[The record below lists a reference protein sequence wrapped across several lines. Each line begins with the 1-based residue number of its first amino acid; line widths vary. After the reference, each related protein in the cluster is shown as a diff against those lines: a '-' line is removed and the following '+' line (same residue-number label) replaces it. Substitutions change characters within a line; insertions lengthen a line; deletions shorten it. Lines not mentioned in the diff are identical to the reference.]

1 MTKSVSLT
9 LRILS
14 LALCLACLVS
24 GLQPVAAVPVEA
36 TEEASQS
43 VSSMTTKVHN
53 GPYAS
58 ATVIGQMEQG
68 TCVTVLGQSR
78 DFYKVDLYDM
88 TGYIAKSQI
97 RQDTDK
103 QYYISCK
110 EGSSETGSVTYQS
123 HEEAL
128 NLRSSL
134 LSLAKE
140 QLGKPYIYGSTGP
153 YGFDCSGLM
162 YYLYGKHGVDL
173 HRTASQQLRDGI
185 VVAKEGL
192 QVGDLIFFRE
202 SWESYPA
209 SHVGIYA
216 GDNKIIHAGH
226 TGIVYADL
234 DFDYFYEYYLCA
246 RRIIN
251 TKTAEVTQIDSAIT
265 VANIMTRT
273 APAGRRTSN

>member
-1 MTKSVSLT
+1 MTKATSLA

-14 LALCLACLVS
+14 VVLCFACLCSSV
-24 GLQPVAAVPVEA
+24 QPVAAAPVAESVEA
-36 TEEASQS
+36 APQRT
-43 VSSMTTKVHN
+43 MTTKVHN
-53 GPYAS
+53 GPSAS

-68 TCVTVLGQSR
+68 TCVTVLGQTR
-78 DFYKVDLYDM
+78 DFYKVDCYDM

-97 RQDTDK
+97 RQDTNK
-103 QYYISCK
+103 EYYISCQPD
-110 EGSSETGSVTYQS
+110 SAETGSVTYQP
-123 HEEAL
+123 HEAAL
-128 NLRSSL
+128 ELRSSL
-134 LSLAKE
+134 LVLAKK

-162 YYLYGKHGVDL
+162 YYLYASIGVDL
-173 HRTASQQLRDGI
+173 HRTASQQLQDGI

-202 SWESYPA
+202 TWETYPA

-216 GDNKIIHAGH
+216 GNNQIIHAGH
-226 TGIVYADL
+226 QGIVYADL
-234 DFDYFYEYYLCA
+234 DFDYFYDYYLCA
-246 RRIIN
+246 RRVVN

-265 VANIMTRT
+265 VANVMTRT

>member
-1 MTKSVSLT
+1 MTKSISLA

-14 LALCLACLVS
+14 LALCFVCLAGS
-24 GLQPVAAVPVEA
+24 LQPVAAVPVE
-36 TEEASQS
+36 EAPAVAQS
-43 VSSMTTKVHN
+43 ASTMTTKVHN

-78 DFYKVDLYDM
+78 DFYKVDCYDM

-103 QYYISCK
+103 QYYISC
-110 EGSSETGSVTYQS
+110 EPGSSETGAMTYQS
-123 HEEAL
+123 HEDAL
-128 NLRSSL
+128 ELRSGL
-134 LSLAKE
+134 LALAKQ

-153 YGFDCSGLM
+153 YGFDCSGLT
-162 YYLYGKHGVDL
+162 YYLYSKHGVDL

-202 SWESYPA
+202 TWDSYPA

-216 GDNKIIHAGH
+216 GDNQIIHAGH
-226 TGIVYADL
+226 NGIVYADL
-234 DFDYFYEYYLCA
+234 DFDYFYDYYLCA
-246 RRIIN
+246 RRIVN
-251 TKTAEVTQIDSAIT
+251 TKTVEVEEITSAIT
-265 VANIMTRT
+265 VANVMNRT

>member
-1 MTKSVSLT
+1 MTKSISLT
-9 LRILS
+9 LRILA
-14 LALCLACLVS
+14 LVLCLACLVS
-24 GLQPVAAVPVEA
+24 GLQPVSAVPVEEVQEA
-36 TEEASQS
+36 TQQM
-43 VSSMTTKVHN
+43 SSMTTKVHN
-53 GPYAS
+53 GAYAS

-68 TCVTVLGQSR
+68 TCVTVLGQLR
-78 DFYKVDLYDM
+78 DFYKVDCYGM

-97 RQDTDK
+97 RQDADGK
-103 QYYISCK
+103 YYVNCQ
-110 EGSSETGSVTYQS
+110 EGSSETGSVSYYTY
-123 HEEAL
+123 EEAL
-128 NLRSSL
+128 NLRSGL

-140 QLGKPYIYGSTGP
+140 QLGEPYIYGSAGP

-162 YYLYGKHGVDL
+162 YYLYGNHGVEL
-173 HRTASQQLRDGI
+173 HRTASQQLQDGI

-202 SWESYPA
+202 PGDSYPA

-226 TGIVYADL
+226 QGIVYADL

-251 TKTAEVTQIDSAIT
+251 TQTVEVEEVVSAMT
-265 VANIMTRT
+265 VANVLTRT
-273 APAGRRTSN
+273 APVGRRTSN